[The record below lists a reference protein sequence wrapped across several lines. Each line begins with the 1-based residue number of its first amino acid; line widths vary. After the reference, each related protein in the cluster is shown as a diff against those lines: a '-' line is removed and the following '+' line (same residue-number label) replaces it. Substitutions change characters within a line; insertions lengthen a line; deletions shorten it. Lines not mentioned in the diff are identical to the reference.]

1 MTFNT
6 LGYTTVQQ
14 SLGSLFLRGFVVC
27 VAAISK
33 FPWAL
38 EKESCAE
45 GSSNPLTAL
54 ISMDKYSHRKTSD
67 AIFPFLVAEKYAQKE

>member
-6 LGYTTVQQ
+6 LGYTTVQKG
-14 SLGSLFLRGFVVC
+14 LGSLFLRGFVVC

-38 EKESCAE
+38 EK
-45 GSSNPLTAL
+45 NPVLRAL
-54 ISMDKYSHRKTSD
+54 PTLWQLSFRWINPTIGRPQTLFF
-67 AIFPFLVAEKYAQKE
+67 ICLVAEKYAQK